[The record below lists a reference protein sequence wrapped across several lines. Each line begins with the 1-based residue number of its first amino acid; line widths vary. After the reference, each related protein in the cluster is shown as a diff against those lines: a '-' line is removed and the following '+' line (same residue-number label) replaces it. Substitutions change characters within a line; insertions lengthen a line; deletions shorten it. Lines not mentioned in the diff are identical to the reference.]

1 MDFTKWTPKLRYII
15 LTLFVGTIIGHL
27 VKSHIESSTKPAFQQ
42 TLTLPKESTPIQ
54 HNVTAAAPPPVP
66 AQLPVTKTTEFKTS
80 IIHHSLGQA
89 ARDAGLTADMTR
101 QLDAMFASQYR
112 SREIHPGDRL
122 EVLYHEYFV
131 GDQEDHPGHI
141 VAAKIVDSHHRDLSM
156 VRFTTSN
163 NQSNYYT
170 PSGEST
176 KPSYL
181 TTPVHY
187 NRIASGFSY
196 NRFDPVIHRVH
207 PHLGVDLDAPT
218 GTPVKAIGDGI
229 VLFCHQMHGYGN
241 VVMIQYNNTYKTLY
255 AHLEKF
261 ARHMHAHEHVTKGE
275 VVGYVGTT
283 GWTTGPHL
291 HYSLYKNGKPI
302 NPLTIHFPNT
312 SLPEKYRRAFFYKE
326 NHRLSEMKLFEDA
339 MLASNDNNTNTAK
352 KLAAHKPIT
361 HKKLIHHIAHAKPK
375 HHAIHHHYAKNRKKH
390 YAIRHHHKKQLAK
403 LKKHHIVHH
412 HKEYA

>member
-15 LTLFVGTIIGHL
+15 LTLFIGTIIGHL
-27 VKSHIESSTKPAFQQ
+27 VKNHIESSTKPAFQQ
-42 TLTLPKESTPIQ
+42 TLALPKESATIQQKPIA
-54 HNVTAAAPPPVP
+54 VAAPPPAP
-66 AQLPVTKTTEFKTS
+66 TQLPVTKTIEFKTS

-89 ARDAGLTADMTR
+89 AHDAGLTADMTR

-131 GDQEDHPGHI
+131 GDQKDHPGHI
-141 VAAKIVDSHHRDLSM
+141 VAAKIIDSHHKDLSM

-196 NRFDPVIHRVH
+196 SRFDPVIHKVH

-261 ARHMHAHEHVTKGE
+261 AGHMHPHEHVTKGE

-291 HYSLYKNGKPI
+291 HYSLYKNGKAV

-312 SLPEKYRRAFFYKE
+312 SLPERYRQAFFYKE

-339 MLASNDNNTNTAK
+339 MLASNENNTNTVK
-352 KLAAHKPIT
+352 KAVTTKT
-361 HKKLIHHIAHAKPK
+361 VTHAKSK
-375 HHAIHHHYAKNRKKH
+375 HYVTHHHYAKNRKKH
-390 YAIRHHHKKQLAK
+390 YVIRHHRKKHLAK
-403 LKKHHIVHH
+403 LKRHHIVHH

>member
-1 MDFTKWTPKLRYII
+1 MDFTKWTPKLHHII
-15 LTLFVGTIIGHL
+15 LTLFIGIIIGHL
-27 VKSHIESSTKPAFQQ
+27 VNNHIQSSTKPAFQQ
-42 TLTLPKESTPIQ
+42 TLTLPKESPPIQ
-54 HNVTAAAPPPVP
+54 QSAAAAAPAP
-66 AQLPVTKTTEFKTS
+66 LPVTKTVEFKTS

-89 ARDAGLTADMTR
+89 ARDAGLSADMTR

-112 SREIHPGDRL
+112 SRDIHPGDRL

-131 GDQEDHPGHI
+131 GNQKDHPGHI
-141 VAAKIVDSHHRDLSM
+141 VAAKIVDLHHKDLSM

-196 NRFDPVIHRVH
+196 NRFDPVIHKIH

-339 MLASNDNNTNTAK
+339 MLASNDNNAKTTAK
-352 KLAAHKPIT
+352 ITTRKPI
-361 HKKLIHHIAHAKPK
+361 AQVKPK
-375 HHAIHHHYAKNRKKH
+375 HHVVHHHYAKNRKKH
-390 YAIRHHHKKQLAK
+390 YAIRHHHKKHLAK
-403 LKKHHIVHH
+403 LKKHHLVHH

>member
-1 MDFTKWTPKLRYII
+1 MDFTKWAPKLRYII
-15 LTLFVGTIIGHL
+15 LTLFIGTIIGHF
-27 VKSHIESSTKPAFQQ
+27 VKNHIHGATQPAFQQ
-42 TLTLPKESTPIQ
+42 TLALPKESVSTQ
-54 HNVTAAAPPPVP
+54 QTTAAAPPP
-66 AQLPVTKTTEFKTS
+66 AQLPVTKTVEFKTS

-112 SREIHPGDRL
+112 SHEIHPGDRL
-122 EVLYHEYFV
+122 EVLYHEYFI
-131 GDQEDHPGHI
+131 GNQKDHPGHI
-141 VAAKIVDSHHRDLSM
+141 VAAKIVDSHHKDLSM
-156 VRFTTSN
+156 VRFTTPN
-163 NQSNYYT
+163 NESHYYT
-170 PSGEST
+170 ANGEST

-181 TTPVHY
+181 STPVHY

-196 NRFDPVIHRVH
+196 RRFDPVIHKIH

-261 ARHMHAHEHVTKGE
+261 TRHMHAHEHVKKGE

-291 HYSLYKNGKPI
+291 HYSLYKNGKPV

-312 SLPEKYRRAFFYKE
+312 SLPEKYRRVFFYQE
-326 NHRLSEMKLFEDA
+326 NRRLSEMKLFEDA
-339 MLASNDNNTNTAK
+339 MLASNANTVK
-352 KLAAHKPIT
+352 KP
-361 HKKLIHHIAHAKPK
+361 IAHAKPQ
-375 HHAIHHHYAKNRKKH
+375 HHTVHHHYAKNRKKH
-390 YAIRHHHKKQLAK
+390 HIIKHHHKKHLAK
-403 LKKHHIVHH
+403 LKKHRIVHH